1 MPRGRLPSLY
11 VPMTVCDSPLI
22 TVRSPDISFVTY
34 TRSFGVTA
42 GGAGAAGGARAAGG
56 GPSHLFVPPP
66 PPAHP
71 AAGTLRPER
80 WREDQAA
87 VKTPRP
93 TPPKTI
99 PPT

>member
-42 GGAGAAGGARAAGG
+42 GGAGAAGGARARGRGAPRPFLSPAPPARGAGG
-56 GPSHLFVPPP
+56 ADGARTRRREHAGAVTPRHTPPP
-66 PPAHP
+66 PRA
-71 AAGTLRPER
+71 
-80 WREDQAA
+80 
-87 VKTPRP
+87 
-93 TPPKTI
+93 
-99 PPT
+99 